1 MKKLSIF
8 LISLCTSILF
18 FASCE
23 PQGTDSPE
31 ISFNETPAAI
41 AAAGA
46 YDGLWTRILGST
58 GDTIRDVPGTIIFG
72 VDTITHQIDS
82 ATSSTNYFATINFI
96 CEDLD
101 LDVFVK
107 TTNIAYCNEGFV
119 FFNDNPSNALK
130 RSFAG
135 RIYDDG
141 SLSISFPWTQK
152 ISGRIRKFEYSFIGS
167 RNAE

>member
-1 MKKLSIF
+1 MKKLSIY
-8 LISLCTSILF
+8 LLSIATCALF
-18 FASCE
+18 FASCQPNGVEDYE
-23 PQGTDSPE
+23 P
-31 ISFNETPAAI
+31 SFNEIPAAQ
-41 AAAGA
+41 AASGS
-46 YDGLWTRILGST
+46 YEGLWTRILGST
-58 GDTIRDVPGTIIFG
+58 GDTIRDVPGSIVFG
-72 VDTITHQIDS
+72 IDTIVHQMDS
-82 ATSSTNYFATINFI
+82 VSTSTNYFATINFV
-96 CEDLD
+96 CEDLG
-101 LDVFVK
+101 LDVFVEA
-107 TTNIAYCNEGFV
+107 TNIAYCNDGFV